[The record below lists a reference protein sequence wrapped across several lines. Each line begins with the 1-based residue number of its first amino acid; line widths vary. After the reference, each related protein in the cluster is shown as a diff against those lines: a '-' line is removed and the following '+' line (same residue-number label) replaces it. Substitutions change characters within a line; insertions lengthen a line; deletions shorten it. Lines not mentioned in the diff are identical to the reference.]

1 MSSAALRDLLEAYQQ
16 GAKLNEEA
24 LDRLQAGEGLENL
37 ETLFKAKE
45 AVLELILKGQ
55 GRLDPKDLDPEA
67 LQATADAQALCA
79 RSEGRL
85 AQVLGEQRQKLKNV
99 SEVTEAYRSKVVDK
113 LGTKKLDLET

>member
-1 MSSAALRDLLEAYQQ
+1 VSSAALRDLLEAYQQ

-113 LGTKKLDLET
+113 LGTRKLDLET